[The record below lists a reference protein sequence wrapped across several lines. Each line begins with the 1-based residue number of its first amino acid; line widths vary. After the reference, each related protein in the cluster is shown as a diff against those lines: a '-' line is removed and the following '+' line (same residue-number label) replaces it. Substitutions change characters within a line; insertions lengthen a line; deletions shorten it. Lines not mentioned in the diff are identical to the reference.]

1 MKERSTITV
10 KEWFFN
16 KMDEESKR
24 YGLLLLGEYKDGM
37 LDHTKLRVEQIL
49 GETEKAFK
57 VMLDAETYRGNWK
70 GFTTW
75 IPKSVIEEA

>member
-1 MKERSTITV
+1 MKDRCTITV

-16 KMDEESKR
+16 KVNMESKR
-24 YGLLLLGEYKDGM
+24 YGLLLIGEYKDGV
-37 LDHTKLRVEQIL
+37 LDCTKLRVEQIL
-49 GETEKAFK
+49 AETEKAFK
-57 VMLDAETYRGNWK
+57 VMLDAETFRGNWK